1 MGDPRWYQ
9 DAVFYQLHVRAFADS
24 NGDGV
29 GDFRGLTQK
38 LDYLQDLGVTTLW
51 LLPFYPSPLRD
62 DGYDIADYTDV
73 HPSYGTLRDFRT
85 FLREAHQRD
94 LRVVTELVLN
104 HTSDQHPW
112 FQRARHARPGS
123 RYRDWYVWS
132 DSPEQYAG
140 VRIIFKD
147 FEQSNWAWDP
157 VAQAYYWHRFYSH
170 QPDLNFDNPAVHR
183 AMTRV
188 VDFWLDLGVDG
199 LRLDAVPYL
208 YEREGTSCE
217 NLPETHEFLK
227 RLRRHV
233 DRKYDDRMLLA
244 EANQWPD
251 DAAAYFGDG
260 DECHMAFHFPV
271 MPRLFM
277 GVHTEDRFPIVDIL
291 QQTPPIPDDA
301 QWAVFL
307 RNHDE
312 LTLEMVTDEDRD
324 YMYRVYA
331 QDPQARIN
339 LGIRRRLAPLMGNN
353 RRKIEL
359 MNSLLFSLPGT
370 PILYYGD
377 EIGMGDNIYLGDR
390 NGVRTPMQW
399 SPDRN
404 AGFSRSNPQRL
415 FLPVIIDPEYHFEA
429 VNVEAQQHN
438 PQSFLWWMKRLIAQR
453 KRYPVLGTGR
463 VEFLHPENRKVLA
476 FVRES
481 EEERLLVVANLSR
494 FVQCAELDLARFKG
508 IAPVEVFG
516 QTRFP
521 VVAEEPYFFTLAP
534 HTFYWLALGPG
545 SESLEGA
552 AASLTT
558 VTVTDSWEQV
568 LDGAAVE
575 RFERALAPW
584 LRQRRWFQDRDR
596 DVIGVRIV
604 EAVRTAVGSD
614 PVYLT
619 MVRVSY
625 SDGEPDT
632 YFVPL
637 AFAIGRDMEERIA
650 SGAAAALIRRRDGGE
665 TGVVYDA
672 LENGAFGRWLL
683 ESLSSRRQLRGRDGA
698 IVTTATR
705 ALRDALRDEAP
716 TALTPQRMG
725 AERTH
730 SLVAYDERFML
741 KVFRRLDEGVSPEL
755 EVGRFLTTR
764 TAFAHGPT
772 VVGAVEYRRTGEEP
786 LTVGVVQAFVPNVGD
801 AWRYTVDAVAQF
813 FEHLLAAGRDVSL
826 PAGQPGSVVA
836 DAPADDPPAITAFA
850 GASLDAARLLGRRTA
865 ELHLA
870 LGSRTDDDAF
880 APEPFTPLYQ
890 RSLYQSL
897 RAKAEKSLTLLSR
910 RLRILPPDVRERA
923 AAVLATRDTLMA
935 HLRAVSQ
942 RRLGGMRIRCHGN
955 YHLGEILF
963 TGRDFVILDFEGEHA
978 LSLGQRRMKR
988 SPLVD
993 VAGMLRSFAYAARSA
1008 LLDGRVRPGDVDVLA
1023 PWADVWS
1030 HWVGRAF
1037 VEAYREAVEPSGLLP
1052 RSVTDVRLLLEC
1064 YQIEKALYE
1073 VAYEL
1078 GARPAWTAIP
1088 LHGIQ
1093 SLLQASADVA

>member
-1 MGDPRWYQ
+1 
-9 DAVFYQLHVRAFADS
+9 
-24 NGDGV
+24 
-29 GDFRGLTQK
+29 
-38 LDYLQDLGVTTLW
+38 
-51 LLPFYPSPLRD
+51 
-62 DGYDIADYTDV
+62 
-73 HPSYGTLRDFRT
+73 
-85 FLREAHQRD
+85 
-94 LRVVTELVLN
+94 
-104 HTSDQHPW
+104 
-112 FQRARHARPGS
+112 
-123 RYRDWYVWS
+123 
-132 DSPEQYAG
+132 
-140 VRIIFKD
+140 
-147 FEQSNWAWDP
+147 
-157 VAQAYYWHRFYSH
+157 
-170 QPDLNFDNPAVHR
+170 
-183 AMTRV
+183 
-188 VDFWLDLGVDG
+188 
-199 LRLDAVPYL
+199 
-208 YEREGTSCE
+208 
-217 NLPETHEFLK
+217 
-227 RLRRHV
+227 
-233 DRKYDDRMLLA
+233 
-244 EANQWPD
+244 
-251 DAAAYFGDG
+251 
-260 DECHMAFHFPV
+260 
-271 MPRLFM
+271 
-277 GVHTEDRFPIVDIL
+277 
-291 QQTPPIPDDA
+291 
-301 QWAVFL
+301 
-307 RNHDE
+307 
-312 LTLEMVTDEDRD
+312 
-324 YMYRVYA
+324 
-331 QDPQARIN
+331 
-339 LGIRRRLAPLMGNN
+339 
-353 RRKIEL
+353 
-359 MNSLLFSLPGT
+359 
-370 PILYYGD
+370 
-377 EIGMGDNIYLGDR
+377 
-390 NGVRTPMQW
+390 
-399 SPDRN
+399 
-404 AGFSRSNPQRL
+404 
-415 FLPVIIDPEYHFEA
+415 
-429 VNVEAQQHN
+429 
-438 PQSFLWWMKRLIAQR
+438 
-453 KRYPVLGTGR
+453 
-463 VEFLHPENRKVLA
+463 
-476 FVRES
+476 
-481 EEERLLVVANLSR
+481 
-494 FVQCAELDLARFKG
+494 
-508 IAPVEVFG
+508 
-516 QTRFP
+516 
-521 VVAEEPYFFTLAP
+521 
-534 HTFYWLALGPG
+534 
-545 SESLEGA
+545 
-552 AASLTT
+552 
-558 VTVTDSWEQV
+558 
-568 LDGAAVE
+568 
-575 RFERALAPW
+575 
-584 LRQRRWFQDRDR
+584 
-596 DVIGVRIV
+596 
-604 EAVRTAVGSD
+604 
-614 PVYLT
+614 
-619 MVRVSY
+619 VRVSY